1 MPPILPILLG
11 GLLISLGIN
20 FFLSPHRLLD
30 GGIIGLALIMRY
42 LWGLKTGFSVFLL
55 SVPIYLFVGKM
66 NRRLL
71 FNSLV
76 GLSVSSLMIDSL
88 SPFRSGFHLPM
99 FPSAMMGGL
108 LVGTGV
114 GIMLRHGTSTGGT
127 DLIAQYV
134 SERTGWNAGVLIFLV
149 DALVIACG
157 SPILDSQRLLHTL
170 LTISAVGFA
179 TSVCVS
185 AGKTDGRKG

>member
-1 MPPILPILLG
+1 M
-11 GLLISLGIN
+11 ISLGIN
-20 FFLSPHRLLD
+20 FFSPPTACWTAGTDRPGPDH
-30 GGIIGLALIMRY
+30 ALPV
-42 LWGLKTGFSVFLL
+42 GLKTGFSVFLL

-108 LVGTGV
+108 LVGTG
-114 GIMLRHGTSTGGT
+114 GL
-127 DLIAQYV
+127 
-134 SERTGWNAGVLIFLV
+134 
-149 DALVIACG
+149 
-157 SPILDSQRLLHTL
+157 
-170 LTISAVGFA
+170 
-179 TSVCVS
+179 
-185 AGKTDGRKG
+185 

>member
-1 MPPILPILLG
+1 METILPIFLG

-42 LWGLKTGFSVFLL
+42 LWGFKTGLSVFLL
-55 SVPIYLFVGKM
+55 SVPIYLFIAKT

-71 FNSLV
+71 LNSLA
-76 GLSVSSLMIDSL
+76 GLSVSSLMIDGL
-88 SPFRSGFHLPM
+88 SPFRGWFLLPIL
-99 FPSAMMGGL
+99 PSAMVGGL

-114 GIMLRHGTSTGGT
+114 GIMLRRGISTGGT

-134 SERTGWNAGVLIFLV
+134 SERTGWNAGVLIFLI

-157 SPILDSQRLLHTL
+157 SPILDRLRLFHTL
-170 LTISAVGFA
+170 LTITAVGFA
-179 TSVCVS
+179 TSICV
-185 AGKTDGRKG
+185 GIKR

>member
-1 MPPILPILLG
+1 
-11 GLLISLGIN
+11 
-20 FFLSPHRLLD
+20 
-30 GGIIGLALIMRY
+30 
-42 LWGLKTGFSVFLL
+42 
-55 SVPIYLFVGKM
+55 
-66 NRRLL
+66 
-71 FNSLV
+71 
-76 GLSVSSLMIDSL
+76 
-88 SPFRSGFHLPM
+88 M

-114 GIMLRHGTSTGGT
+114 GFMLRHGTSTGGT

>member
-42 LWGLKTGFSVFLL
+42 LWGFKTGLSIFLL
-55 SVPIYLFVGKM
+55 SVPIYLFIGKM
-66 NRRLL
+66 DRRLL

-76 GLSVSSLMIDSL
+76 GLSVSSLMIDGL
-88 SPFRSGFHLPM
+88 SPFRGWLLLPM
-99 FPSAMMGGL
+99 LPSAMMGGL

-114 GIMLRHGTSTGGT
+114 GIMLRHRTSTGGT

-134 SERTGWNAGVLIFLV
+134 SERTGWNAGVLIFLIDV
-149 DALVIACG
+149 LVIACG
-157 SPILDSQRLLHTL
+157 SPILDPRRLFHTL

-185 AGKTDGRKG
+185 AGKTDG

>member
-88 SPFRSGFHLPM
+88 PPF
-99 FPSAMMGGL
+99 
-108 LVGTGV
+108 
-114 GIMLRHGTSTGGT
+114 
-127 DLIAQYV
+127 
-134 SERTGWNAGVLIFLV
+134 
-149 DALVIACG
+149 
-157 SPILDSQRLLHTL
+157 
-170 LTISAVGFA
+170 AVGFTCPCFPA
-179 TSVCVS
+179 P
-185 AGKTDGRKG
+185 